1 LPHHQLYNFMSSR
14 ALRRAQK
21 ELEER
26 QQEEALR
33 QEDEEEGSE
42 EDVAPTA
49 KPRASLFALLNDVGD
64 DENADEEDD
73 EDVESE
79 PEVPVAPAPKASQK
93 SKKKK
98 KKGKGKAK
106 ALEPETTPASA
117 KAKPGLD
124 EIDVALR
131 ALSLTSPAGK
141 SSDTDQQAPAI
152 NEELQQLYSVL
163 AVDTQHLHA
172 ANEMRKLFG
181 RAAANDDQPARA
193 RRQPRGRGQQQAGVP
208 GNQHLTSIV
217 LRRNIFIQGKEEW
230 PRATLGGLSMEVVE
244 KRSDGSVEYR
254 FMHNTSYQSVQ
265 REFEVCVAS
274 MDPERMIQLLALNRK
289 LGRLFLLPKTMH
301 TQ

>member
-1 LPHHQLYNFMSSR
+1 MSSR

-33 QEDEEEGSE
+33 QDEEEDEEDEEE

-49 KPRASLFALLNDVGD
+49 KPRTSLFALLKDAGD
-64 DENADEEDD
+64 DENDDQEDD
-73 EDVESE
+73 EDLESE
-79 PEVPVAPAPKASQK
+79 ADVPVAPAPKASQK

-106 ALEPETTPASA
+106 AIEPETTSASS
-117 KAKPGLD
+117 KAKSGLD

-131 ALSLTSPAGK
+131 ALSLTSPAGE
-141 SSDTDQQAPAI
+141 SRDADQQTPTV

-163 AVDTQHLHA
+163 AVDTHHLHA

-193 RRQPRGRGQQQAGVP
+193 RRQPRGRGQQQGGVP

-230 PRATLGGLSMEVVE
+230 PRATLGGLSMEVVD

-274 MDPERMIQLLALNRK
+274 MDPERMIQLLATNRK
-289 LGRLFLLPKTMH
+289 LNHFFLLPKTLH
-301 TQ
+301 TL